1 MCVCVYVCMYV
12 CIYIHIYVCVPLYV
26 QIYIYT
32 HIMYNIATLIITI
45 LHPNLKQTI
54 KNHATH
60 PRSVYQDWHLLTQ
73 RVSPQGVASIPKFKL
88 NPFSWRCKWAYFY
101 GHQVSPKYLINVY
114 LLCLLGYGD
123 PSKRWWNI
131 FTYTVYYMN
140 CNVIYPLVN

>member
-1 MCVCVYVCMYV
+1 MCVYVCMYV
-12 CIYIHIYVCVPLYV
+12 YIYTYICVCVPLYV
-26 QIYIYT
+26 QIYIYIYT

-123 PSKRWWNI
+123 PSNRWWNI

-140 CNVIYPLVN
+140 CNVIYPLEN